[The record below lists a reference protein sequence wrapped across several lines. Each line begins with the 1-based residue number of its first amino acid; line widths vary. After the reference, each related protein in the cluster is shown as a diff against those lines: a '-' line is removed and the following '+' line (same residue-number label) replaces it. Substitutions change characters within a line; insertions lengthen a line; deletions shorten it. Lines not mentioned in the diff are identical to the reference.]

1 MGWIAAAVAVV
12 GGVIQSQSDK
22 SKQKK
27 AQKATAEE
35 NQKASQ
41 WAAYREEQAR
51 KWELEDHQMNQNYKE
66 DAVRSFAQ
74 FAPTDEVRNMKAPE
88 RTTVD
93 TSGLANFN
101 PNDLSLDITKRNQ
114 RPVTPA
120 VGGAAGATQGGNGRA
135 LGQIR

>member
-27 AQKATAEE
+27 AIKAEAAE

-41 WAAYREEQAR
+41 WAAYREEQQR
-51 KWELEDHQMNQNYKE
+51 KWQMEDYQREQNYKE
-66 DAVRSFAQ
+66 DSIRSFAQ
-74 FAPTDEVRNMKAPE
+74 FAPTDELRTMKAPD
-88 RTTVD
+88 RTVVD

-114 RPVTPA
+114 KPIA
-120 VGGAAGATQGGNGRA
+120 AAGG
-135 LGQIR
+135 LGTEPTLSQIR

>member
-12 GGVIQSQSDK
+12 GGVIQANSEK

-27 AQKATAEE
+27 AQKAAAEE

-51 KWELEDHQMNQNYKE
+51 KWELQDFQRDQNYKE
-66 DAVRSFAQ
+66 DAIRGFAQ
-74 FAPTDEVRNMKAPE
+74 FAPTDELRNMKAPE

-93 TSGLANFN
+93 TSGLADFN
-101 PNDLSLDITKRNQ
+101 PNDLSLNLANRNKK
-114 RPVTPA
+114 PVTPA
-120 VGGAAGATQGGNGRA
+120 AGTAPGGGGQS

>member
-1 MGWIAAAVAVV
+1 MGWIAAAAVVV
-12 GGVIQSQSDK
+12 GGVISSQSQK
-22 SKQKK
+22 SQQKK
-27 AQKATAEE
+27 AIKAEAEE

-41 WAAYREEQAR
+41 WAAYREEQQR
-51 KWELEDHQMNQNYKE
+51 KWGLEDFQRDQNYKE

-74 FAPTDEVRNMKAPE
+74 FAPTEDLRTMQGPE

-101 PNDLSLDITKRNQ
+101 PNDLSLNITNRNKP
-114 RPVTPA
+114 PVNA
-120 VGGAAGATQGGNGRA
+120 GGSAGGSGGNGRA

>member
-1 MGWIAAAVAVV
+1 MGWIAAAAVVV
-12 GGVIQSQSDK
+12 GGIIQGQNDK

-27 AQKATAEE
+27 AIKAEAEE

-41 WAAYREEQAR
+41 WAAYREEQQR
-51 KWELEDHQMNQNYKE
+51 KWGLEDFQRDQNYKE

-74 FAPTDEVRNMKAPE
+74 FASPDLQKMAPPE

-101 PNDLSLDITKRNQ
+101 PNDLSLNITQRNKP
-114 RPVTPA
+114 PVA
-120 VGGAAGATQGGNGRA
+120 GGGGGGNA
-135 LGQIR
+135 LRQLT